1 MYIKVEKGWLNYTD
15 SVHFL
20 YFLAQIV
27 HRFVF
32 PCVHFSFVYVYLHVY
47 ECVYL
52 HVYECVYL
60 RVYDV
65 MCICMCTSV
74 CISMYMGT
82 RVYVWVHVEVRLLL
96 EPRKSNSAG
105 LWSQLPL
112 ETLSPPLKHR
122 DLKQT
127 YAPTQHLCGCWR
139 SELWS
144 LYLWNM
150 HLTHWATF
158 PASGG
163 ILFIEF
169 SLTKF
174 ITSIHIKFKI
184 M

>member
-1 MYIKVEKGWLNYTD
+1 MYIKVEKGWLDYTD
-15 SVHFL
+15 SVHSL
-20 YFLAQIV
+20 YFLTQIV
-27 HRFVF
+27 HRFIF
-32 PCVHFSFVYVYLHVY
+32 LCVHFSFVYVYLH
-47 ECVYL
+47 
-52 HVYECVYL
+52 
-60 RVYDV
+60 VYDV

-82 RVYVWVHVEVRLLL
+82 RVHVWVHVEVRLLL
-96 EPRKSNSAG
+96 KPRKSNSAG
-105 LWSQLPL
+105 LCSQLPL
-112 ETLSPPLKHR
+112 ESLFPPLKHR

-169 SLTKF
+169 SLTK
-174 ITSIHIKFKI
+174 I
-184 M
+184 